1 MEQQPNSIIFAL
13 PSTRRLSLSPP
24 PPVVHRFSRNS
35 QPRSFSFPSSIIT
48 SPPRSNAT
56 LNLPGVV
63 QDNLSGHPKKER
75 KFRIDCEITSFRFCF
90 VQKHVI
96 HIHVV
101 EAHQLD
107 KFQTLALC
115 KVINA
120 SSGRGTFCSWR
131 HTYYRVESIWK
142 LRGQLVNSL
151 LSSKLPYDFKA
162 GEHRARFQGSAAL
175 WTRSSSLFWD
185 ITRRQRSRNV
195 GNQQTGYVA

>member
-1 MEQQPNSIIFAL
+1 MHIRESPIYIIISYSPHQLECCHKFFTNFLFRGAAGQL
-13 PSTRRLSLSPP
+13 HNICTSVDEKVVSEPPSPGRPW
-24 PPVVHRFSRNS
+24 FSRNS

-120 SSGRGTFCSWR
+120 SSGRGTFCS
-131 HTYYRVESIWK
+131 
-142 LRGQLVNSL
+142 
-151 LSSKLPYDFKA
+151 
-162 GEHRARFQGSAAL
+162 
-175 WTRSSSLFWD
+175 
-185 ITRRQRSRNV
+185 
-195 GNQQTGYVA
+195 